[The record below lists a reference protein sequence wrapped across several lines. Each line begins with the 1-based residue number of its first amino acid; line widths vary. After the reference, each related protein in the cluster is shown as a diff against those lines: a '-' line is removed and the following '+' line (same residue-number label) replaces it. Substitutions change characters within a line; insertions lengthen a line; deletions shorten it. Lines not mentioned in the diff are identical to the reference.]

1 MSDQPADD
9 DDNYEFVDQYIRK
22 RENETDQ
29 A

>member
-9 DDNYEFVDQYIRK
+9 EDNYEFVDQYIRK
-22 RENETDQ
+22 KDNETDQ